1 MKNGFVDRLI
11 SILAG
16 LAVTGGLAWGLYL
29 QGRVDRSDAANATQ
43 DLANAA
49 QDQKLAVQQT
59 HFEYIKDALAR
70 IEGQLQK
77 EGK

>member
-1 MKNGFVDRLI
+1 MERLI

-29 QGRVDRSDAANATQ
+29 QGRIDGVSAETAAHSTQLEVD
-43 DLANAA
+43 
-49 QDQKLAVQQT
+49 KT
-59 HFEYIKDALAR
+59 HFEYIKVALDR
-70 IEGQLQK
+70 IEAKLQK